1 MSVLCDQAI
10 PRKHTLKSWVIRA
23 VPVTVAALVSVF
35 VAACFGSDGT
45 GGQAVYSS
53 NEDGLPGVYL
63 IDTESGDVT
72 RLTSSAG
79 YDSGPVWSP
88 DRSLIAFISDR
99 TGSPTLWVMSAD
111 GTSEEPPFPGVEPVT
126 DFRWAPDSTRLA
138 ILVGEA
144 SGGRILV
151 GDLETGETEPLTLD
165 GEFALLGDWSP
176 DGDWVVYSLSHEDRM
191 GLYKR
196 NPRGVQEIQ
205 ITSGQ
210 DTNPVWS
217 PKGGLIAFSRPV
229 DDGSL
234 DINVVSPDGE
244 DGRVLYHTNGTE
256 TSIEWSPDGRRL
268 VFVSDQDGN
277 REIYLM
283 DADGEDEPIRLTKN
297 RVADDL
303 PRWSKDG
310 KYILFTSD
318 NDGDFDLYTMYR
330 DGTGQRRIT
339 SNDSDDIQF
348 DW

>member
-35 VAACFGSDGT
+35 VAACFGGDGT
-45 GGQAVYSS
+45 GGLAVYSS

-63 IDTESGDVT
+63 VDTESGDVT

-79 YDSGPVWSP
+79 YDSEPVWSP

-99 TGSPTLWVMSAD
+99 TGAQTLWVMSTD
-111 GTSEEPPFPGVEPVT
+111 GAGEEMPFKDFEQVT
-126 DFRWAPDSTRLA
+126 DFRWAPDSSRLA
-138 ILVGEA
+138 MVAGDT
-144 SGGRILV
+144 SGGRIVV
-151 GDLETGETEPLTLD
+151 GDIETGVIEPLTLE
-165 GEFALLGDWSP
+165 GEKALLGDWSP
-176 DGDWVVYSLSHEDRM
+176 DGDWVVYTLSDEDRM

-205 ITSGQ
+205 LTSGQ

-217 PKGGLIAFSRPV
+217 PKGSLIAFNRPG
-229 DDGSL
+229 DDGDL
-234 DINVVSPDGE
+234 DIYVVSPDGE
-244 DGRVLYHTNGTE
+244 DERVLYYTNGME
-256 TSIEWSPDGRRL
+256 TGFEWSPDGRRL

-283 DADGEDEPIRLTKN
+283 DVDGKDEPIRLTRN

-339 SNDSDDIQF
+339 SNDTDEVQF